1 MEQVMG
7 ILDGHGAHT
16 IDKHYALREPK
27 DDVVL
32 AKCLVESVLGQT
44 ATWPTEE
51 NMKHTVI
58 TLLMDLVLNV
68 RMNLMKMVPV
78 GLACV
83 RQMMVMKQNWITG
96 QWGPYFGINHRVPE
110 LGDECED
117 WENFAAKGQASGS
130 SSSAWMPDPLIA
142 ALPQQDVMTS
152 NAHTSIAPHISSQD
166 LYQKKTI
173 TSPEKLE
180 VAATKKRH
188 AEVLGDKLQPPPAPL
203 LRTRIMIGK

>member
-1 MEQVMG
+1 MCEADDG
-7 ILDGHGAHT
+7 DETELD
-16 IDKHYALREPK
+16 Y
-27 DDVVL
+27 
-32 AKCLVESVLGQT
+32 
-44 ATWPTEE
+44 WP
-51 NMKHTVI
+51 M
-58 TLLMDLVLNV
+58 
-68 RMNLMKMVPV
+68 
-78 GLACV
+78 
-83 RQMMVMKQNWITG
+83 
-96 QWGPYFGINHRVPE
+96 GPYFGINHHVPE

-130 SSSAWMPDPLIA
+130 SSSAWMPDPLTA

-203 LRTRIMIGK
+203 LRTIFMIGKEANILIAEYFDQHWNEPANNPDNK